1 MKTMTERL
9 PGHLTGWQ
17 TSDDDEWVWIYFF
30 CLLIKKWVISGSK
43 IMTLTKNPI
52 SLGVKIH
59 YGKVLLLQIIKVHN
73 ARKQKEEYSVFIF
86 DKRSIHK

>member
-1 MKTMTERL
+1 
-9 PGHLTGWQ
+9 
-17 TSDDDEWVWIYFF
+17 
-30 CLLIKKWVISGSK
+30 
-43 IMTLTKNPI
+43 MTLTKNPI

-59 YGKVLLLQIIKVHN
+59 YGKVLILQIIKVHN